1 MKSIAEGN
9 AKCRDCAKKAAFL
22 NSLGAVHNPF
32 SVHRK
37 DCLGQEHPAYADDPK
52 EDKRIETLCFTK
64 AEGLARLLAEH
75 GERGFDCFPKP
86 TLSRRPG
93 NDNIVEEAIDRL
105 ALLLRNQEEY
115 YHAAKCA
122 GHLTVSDNEDNED
135 DYKIYAKALKM
146 LLQEVPKEA
155 RRATSEWTANLNIVS
170 WAKDREKAWC
180 YKAALASAW
189 VAYAHSANISNSWTT
204 LKAGRWREG
213 DLPTWRSKAS

>member
-64 AEGLARLLAEH
+64 AKGLATLLAEH
-75 GERGFDCFPKP
+75 GERGFDCFAKP
-86 TLSRRPG
+86 RLSRRPG
-93 NDNIVEEAIDRL
+93 NDSIVQEVIDRL
-105 ALLLRNQEEY
+105 ALLLRNQTEY

-122 GHLTVSDNEDNED
+122 GHLPVSDYED

-146 LLQEVPKEA
+146 LLQSVPKD
-155 RRATSEWTANLNIVS
+155 ATREQTANLNRIS
-170 WAKDREKAWC
+170 WADDRDKAWC

-189 VAYAHSANISNSWTT
+189 VAYAHSAEISNSWTT